1 MVKING
7 NHKVESGKYLVLFL
21 RWIRGWTKMQIYVA
35 PKYFIEHKMASYDE
49 CQYYYILQPKTIW
62 SFYFTILYTH
72 VAVKIVI
79 IKTNNNFNRYLH
91 PLHLHLS
98 KHCITLNYHTNKNQ
112 VSEIDM
118 WMVIYFTLVQ
128 NMHN

>member
-1 MVKING
+1 
-7 NHKVESGKYLVLFL
+7 
-21 RWIRGWTKMQIYVA
+21 MQIYVA
-35 PKYFIEHKMASYDE
+35 PKYLMEHKMASYDE

-91 PLHLHLS
+91 PLHLRLN
-98 KHCITLNYHTNKNQ
+98 ITLNYYTNQNQ